1 MCMLILYLI
10 KFIHILNEIFL
21 STYIF
26 FFSPKYDIYYTIYLL
41 IIILHWILLKN
52 ECILTYIEKKLIDK
66 NYILGSKPY
75 YHPYHSIIPKFLIYL
90 FEILKVI
97 NILVIFYRNYY
108 NKYIYISILFIIGYI
123 FFNIYK
129 KYLK

>member
-1 MCMLILYLI
+1 MLLLFLI

-26 FFSPKYDIYYTIYLL
+26 IFPKKYDIYFTLYLL
-41 IIILHWILLKN
+41 IIILHWVLLKN

-66 NYILGSKPY
+66 NYKLGSSPY
-75 YHPYHSIIPKFLIYL
+75 YHPYHSIVPKCFIYL
-90 FEILKVI
+90 FEFLKIV
-97 NILVIFYRNYY
+97 NILVILYRNYY
-108 NKYIYISILFIIGYI
+108 NKYIYICMLFIIGYI